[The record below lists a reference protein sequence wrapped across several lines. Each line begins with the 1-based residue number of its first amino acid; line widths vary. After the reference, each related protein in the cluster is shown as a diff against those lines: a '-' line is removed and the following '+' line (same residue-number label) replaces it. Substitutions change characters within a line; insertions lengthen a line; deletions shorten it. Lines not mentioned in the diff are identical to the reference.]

1 MASLLQKDVFLSQRE
16 IIPFVYKQVFTYS
29 IYKLSGHTPQLKQED
44 SCFNHYGELKS
55 FVLPD
60 TGWEVYY
67 STKYFKMSRKY
78 NGSIIP
84 DVLIEKDPLSYFSGI
99 DKEILYCLQKN
110 N

>member
-1 MASLLQKDVFLSQRE
+1 
-16 IIPFVYKQVFTYS
+16 
-29 IYKLSGHTPQLKQED
+29 
-44 SCFNHYGELKS
+44 
-55 FVLPD
+55 
-60 TGWEVYY
+60 
-67 STKYFKMSRKY
+67 MSRKY